1 LTLSAGVSTLAVE
14 HTFDRDP
21 DPGGDMLTGR
31 QQEIWDFLV
40 DYVDAHGYP
49 PTVREI
55 GEAVGLASPSTVHAH
70 LANLERAGL
79 LKRDPS
85 KPRAVELVGRERSQ
99 APAAAL
105 EKLPLI
111 GQIAAG
117 GPLLAEQDIED
128 HLAVPETLRG
138 DFLLRVKGDSMTGA
152 GILDGDIVVVQRTQ
166 DARNGEIVVALA
178 GDDETADEATVK
190 RFFRESGRV
199 RLQPEN
205 DALEPIYS
213 AHVKILGRVTGVFR
227 QL

>member
-1 LTLSAGVSTLAVE
+1 
-14 HTFDRDP
+14 
-21 DPGGDMLTGR
+21 MLTGR

-40 DYVDAHGYP
+40 DYVDQHGYP

-79 LKRDPS
+79 LRRDPT
-85 KPRAVELVGRERSQ
+85 KPRALELVGREREE
-99 APAAAL
+99 APAATA
-105 EKLPLI
+105 ERLPLV

-117 GPLLAEQDIED
+117 GPLLAEQNIEE
-128 HLAVPETLRG
+128 HVAVPETLRG
-138 DFLLRVKGDSMTGA
+138 DFLLRVRGESMIEA

-178 GDDETADEATVK
+178 GDDESADEAKVK
-190 RFFRESGRV
+190 RFLRENGRV

-205 DALEPIYS
+205 SALEPIY
-213 AHVKILGRVTGVFR
+213 AEHVQVLGRVTGVFR